1 MYTAS
6 KLYDKLRYIYLQLK
20 MIILQK
26 IRRKRLNV
34 LKSSQKLVADFVEA
48 DLPPKPPLE
57 RDGIKVKL
65 KPEEIIAEG
74 LKSNSQERKE
84 TGTGLKVLTPNKF
97 LTKFPMLLSQ
107 IK

>member
-6 KLYDKLRYIYLQLK
+6 KLYDKLRYIHLQLK

-34 LKSSQKLVADFVEA
+34 LKSSQKLAADFVEA

-57 RDGIKVKL
+57 RDGQVKL

>member
-6 KLYDKLRYIYLQLK
+6 KLYDKLRYIHLQLK

-48 DLPPKPPLE
+48 DLPPKPTLE
-57 RDGIKVKL
+57 RDGQVKL